1 MKYCEGIPKKKRK
14 KKRFEK
20 KKKSATFA
28 VTMTLNFFPPK
39 LMVVRFM
46 RRVCD
51 DGRTTPHPSLP
62 SYAYNS
68 RTILAIFFIALLFI
82 DPPFPLPCVNSP
94 TAALGYFDVSSAP
107 RPVVESRRRR
117 SATYG
122 VEAPF
127 HSRRFHRVGRGAG
140 GQLRLRSSQTFR
152 RDEDAGCLVQVTRGA
167 GRRGCAELVRAY
179 SGLQLPPLRSPEIR
193 YKRRLVTQ
201 PPTNFQQCRS
211 LCSRFSAQKL
221 LDLVWL

>member
-127 HSRRFHRVGRGAG
+127 HSRRFHRVGWGGWRAATSAFVADVPQRRGRRLLGAG
-140 GQLRLRSSQTFR
+140 
-152 RDEDAGCLVQVTRGA
+152 DAGSRETRMCGA
-167 GRRGCAELVRAY
+167 GASLLRAAAAAAAVA
-179 SGLQLPPLRSPEIR
+179 R
-193 YKRRLVTQ
+193 
-201 PPTNFQQCRS
+201 N
-211 LCSRFSAQKL
+211 
-221 LDLVWL
+221 